1 MENAF
6 PKSIKSARQDWKF
19 YLRVLQL
26 HASVNSAQCAH
37 WTVGYPCSI
46 FTPVYDTG
54 VYFAANYTPVADT
67 GV

>member
-26 HASVNSAQCAH
+26 HASVNS
-37 WTVGYPCSI
+37 VPKSLVFIREG
-46 FTPVYDTG
+46 G
-54 VYFAANYTPVADT
+54 VRGAFFLYTYLPTKVFS
-67 GV
+67 

>member
-1 MENAF
+1 MV
-6 PKSIKSARQDWKF
+6 SSTLTYRT
-19 YLRVLQL
+19 LL
-26 HASVNSAQCAH
+26 ASSAQCVH
-37 WTVGYPCSI
+37 CTVGYPCSI